1 MTSYNVIPYM
11 TYAEKYTNYY
21 RSLVDGE
28 LVCWCS
34 KQDISLVKADFDGTK
49 ANGLRQAYRG

>member
-1 MTSYNVIPYM
+1 M

-28 LVCWCS
+28 LACWCS